1 MVPKINSGR
10 SKSREKRDSIS
21 KDNAPPEEIHED
33 EKKTGDEAAQGSDD
47 RVNHNYGSSTNI
59 DVITNS

>member
-10 SKSREKRDSIS
+10 SKSKEKRDSIG
-21 KDNAPPEEIHED
+21 KDIEAPKEVHED
-33 EKKTGDEAAQGSDD
+33 DRSGDEAAKGSDD
-47 RVNHNYGSSTNI
+47 RVNNNYGSSTNI

>member
-21 KDNAPPEEIHED
+21 KDNIPPEEIHED
-33 EKKTGDEAAQGSDD
+33 EKKTGDEAA
-47 RVNHNYGSSTNI
+47 
-59 DVITNS
+59 